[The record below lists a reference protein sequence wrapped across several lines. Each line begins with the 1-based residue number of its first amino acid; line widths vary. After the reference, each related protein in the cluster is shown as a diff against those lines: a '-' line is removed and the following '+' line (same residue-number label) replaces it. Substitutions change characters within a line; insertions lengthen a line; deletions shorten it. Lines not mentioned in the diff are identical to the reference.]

1 MLKIEKLSVSYGSVR
16 ALTDVDLEVRGDG
29 VLHGVIGPNGAG
41 KSTLLDAVC
50 GRRRPTTGIVRYRD
64 EDITRRSVA
73 WRRRQG
79 MARSFQRTSIF
90 QDLTVH
96 EQLHLVAQHLG
107 DDRLDDVIEVM
118 DLNGYLDQKA
128 GRIAYGVQR
137 RVDVALA
144 LIGRPHL
151 LLMDEPGAGLS
162 AAETLGLFEHLRDLV
177 RERKIGLVVEHDVDA
192 IRLLRRSMLDPG
204 GIAMA
209 APGNPRRPSRRR
221 RLSRDR
227 RMNALRIEKLV
238 AGYGASTVLHGVD
251 LTVDEG
257 ESVAVVGR
265 NGAGKSTL
273 LLPVF
278 RETNIISGAI
288 WVRRVIACRL
298 YGCEAGISIA
308 PQGRRILPNL
318 TVKENLLLSKATGRA
333 GYWSLRAVYD
343 LFPVLEERAN
353 RPGTMLSGGQ
363 QQMLAIGRA
372 LMANPSLILLDEPSE
387 GLSPVLIDG
396 LVGALNTIRK
406 AGTGVLVVEQHLNL
420 VKRATDRFII
430 LAKGEVVGSDPTG
443 AIGAPRTGADGANQ
457 KLETKC
463 REREHEENIYRF
475 GLGRAVVGGSGYL
488 SCHDSSNRSVRRRYR
503 QDRRPAH
510 R

>member
-1 MLKIEKLSVSYGSVR
+1 MS
-16 ALTDVDLEVRGDG
+16 
-29 VLHGVIGPNGAG
+29 
-41 KSTLLDAVC
+41 
-50 GRRRPTTGIVRYRD
+50 
-64 EDITRRSVA
+64 
-73 WRRRQG
+73 
-79 MARSFQRTSIF
+79 
-90 QDLTVH
+90 
-96 EQLHLVAQHLG
+96 
-107 DDRLDDVIEVM
+107 
-118 DLNGYLDQKA
+118 
-128 GRIAYGVQR
+128 
-137 RVDVALA
+137 
-144 LIGRPHL
+144 
-151 LLMDEPGAGLS
+151 
-162 AAETLGLFEHLRDLV
+162 
-177 RERKIGLVVEHDVDA
+177 
-192 IRLLRRSMLDPG
+192 
-204 GIAMA
+204 
-209 APGNPRRPSRRR
+209 
-221 RLSRDR
+221 
-227 RMNALRIEKLV
+227 ALRIEKLV

-273 LLPVF
+273 LLSVF

-288 WVRRVIACRL
+288 WVQESRVDRL
-298 YGCEAGISIA
+298 PGYMAAKLGISIA

-396 LVGALNTIRK
+396 LVGALNTIRQ

-430 LAKGEVVGSDPTG
+430 LAKGEIVCSGPTG
-443 AIGAPRTGADGANQ
+443 AIGAPENQ
-457 KLETKC
+457 ALMA
-463 REREHEENIYRF
+463 
-475 GLGRAVVGGSGYL
+475 L
-488 SCHDSSNRSVRRRYR
+488 
-503 QDRRPAH
+503 
-510 R
+510 